1 MNNSCVVKRR
11 REIFMNYSSAKTED
25 IGFKFRCICDIAN
38 KYLKRE
44 EGEGGA
50 VRGWFCGIRKN
61 ERKGMRLEMFGK
73 NRLFCYEQNE
83 IGILFSP

>member
-1 MNNSCVVKRR
+1 VGAHQGKPEINLPSHKEQFMNNSCVVKRR

-50 VRGWFCGIRKN
+50 VRR
-61 ERKGMRLEMFGK
+61 
-73 NRLFCYEQNE
+73 
-83 IGILFSP
+83 